1 MASVVSLLWLMFGGA
16 LGAICRYLTQ
26 ELIVRGT
33 RLPGWVSIFVANVLG
48 SFLIGLAAASLQHKI
63 AAKDLQHLASLSHVL
78 VTHPFEQGLAILV
91 IGFCGAYTTFSSF
104 SLDNYFLVQGKYVQL
119 ALNMLGSLVIAF
131 LAVWAGWS
139 LGQML
144 SA

>member
-1 MASVVSLLWLMFGGA
+1 MFGGA
-16 LGAICRYLTQ
+16 LGAIFRYLTQ

-33 RLPGWVSIFVANVLG
+33 RLPGWASIFVANVLG

-63 AAKDLQHLASLSHVL
+63 AAADLQNLASLSHVL

-119 ALNMLGSLVIAF
+119 ALNMLGSLVVAF

>member
-1 MASVVSLLWLMFGGA
+1 V
-16 LGAICRYLTQ
+16 CRYLTQ

-33 RLPGWVSIFVANVLG
+33 RLPGWASIFVANVLG

-63 AAKDLQHLASLSHVL
+63 AAADLQHLASLSHVL
-78 VTHPFEQGLAILV
+78 VTHPFEQGVAILV

-104 SLDNYFLVQGKYVQL
+104 SLDNYFLLQGKYVQL
-119 ALNMLGSLVIAF
+119 GFNMLGSLVIAF